1 MERPIYLLS
10 EFIKS
15 DEKGNYVQIMKGNK
29 KEKAYVTI
37 GLETESDTEIV
48 KGLNEGDIIYD

>member
-1 MERPIYLLS
+1 
-10 EFIKS
+10 
-15 DEKGNYVQIMKGNK
+15 MKGNK